1 MTRSLEP
8 LSAPLPQ
15 TPSGNV
21 NLLAL
26 YLERFD
32 RPHTRRAYRNDLVDF
47 FGTPQITLELAAR
60 TTFVEVN
67 RYLQTLEAQGHKPAT
82 LHRRLAALR
91 GFFDWLVALGA
102 LSHNPAHRQL
112 VRRLRPIHT
121 TSRSVL
127 CLTAD
132 EAARLLEVA
141 SLDPQTGLR
150 DYALILTLI
159 FCTLRRSEAAAMD
172 VEHLRRLGAYWIL
185 ELPQTKGGAHQ
196 FVKVPDAVIDAIET
210 MKSHYG
216 ITQGP
221 LWRSLS
227 RRNYGQR
234 LTPHS
239 IYRIVAQTAL
249 QAGLPRI
256 GAHTLRHTGCTLAL
270 EAGASLEQV
279 QAHARHRHIATTLR
293 YIHQRDRLASSAA
306 DFIRIELPTHR
317 P

>member
-1 MTRSLEP
+1 MTQLLPSP
-8 LSAPLPQ
+8 SPLPQ
-15 TPSGNV
+15 TPSGEV

-32 RPHTRRAYRNDLVDF
+32 RPNTRRAYQNDLIDF
-47 FGTPQITLELAAR
+47 FGTPEVTLER
-60 TTFVEVN
+60 VRHVTFVEVN
-67 RYLQTLEAQGHKPAT
+67 RYLQALEAQHRKPAT

-102 LSHNPAHRQL
+102 LTHNPAHRQL
-112 VRRLRPIHT
+112 VRRLQPIHAS
-121 TSRSVL
+121 SRSVL
-127 CLTAD
+127 YLTAE
-132 EAARLLEVA
+132 EAARLLEA
-141 SLDPQTGLR
+141 AGSDPKAGLR
-150 DYALILTLI
+150 DYTLLLTLI

-172 VEHLRRLGAYWIL
+172 VQHLRRLGAYWVL

-196 FVKVPDAVIDAIET
+196 FVKVPEAVVEAIEA
-210 MKSHYG
+210 MKNHYG
-216 ITQGP
+216 IVQGP

-227 RRNYGQR
+227 RRNYGRR

-239 IYRIVAQTAL
+239 IYRIVVQAAQ
-249 QAGLPRI
+249 QAGLPHI

-306 DFIRIELPTHR
+306 DFIRIELPR
-317 P
+317 KP